1 MGFFKDRR
9 TMKEARHA
17 CKTVRALL
25 KKKRGA
31 LNDKAKAQLDHDLA
45 ALGSALEARDV
56 AEVERASER
65 LQASFDR
72 HLSFAKKSIV
82 REYTEAFVFALI
94 LALIIRTFII
104 QLFKIPTG
112 SMEPTLHG
120 AANHHGF
127 GDHIVVNKFIYGPQ
141 TIDWIGIPWT
151 NYGWDIPTV
160 RFSRIALRAPQRGD
174 IIVFRFP
181 FDYSCTNSRC
191 GADFNLTR
199 DADRVCPSCGS
210 RNVEYQNKDFVKR
223 CIGLP
228 GETIEIRD
236 GHIYVNDEPVTSPKE
251 VADIRYC
258 NISPG
263 RGPYG
268 HPGQKFSVPKDS
280 YFMLG
285 DNSANSKD
293 SRFWGFVP
301 FENVRGLAFFVYL
314 PPSRIGV
321 VR

>member
-9 TMKEARHA
+9 TMKEGRLAH
-17 CKTVRALL
+17 KMVRALL
-25 KKKRGA
+25 KKNRGA
-31 LNDKAKAQLDHDLA
+31 LQDKALAQLEHDLS
-45 ALGSALEARDV
+45 ALGGALAARDI
-56 AEVERASER
+56 AEVERASAR
-65 LQASFDR
+65 LQGSFDR
-72 HLSFAKKSIV
+72 HLAFAKKSIV
-82 REYTEAFVFALI
+82 REYAEAFIFALI

-127 GDHIVVNKFIYGPQ
+127 CDHIVVNKFIYGPQ
-141 TIDWIGIPWT
+141 TLDWVGIPWT
-151 NYGWDIPTV
+151 NYGLDIPTV
-160 RFSRIALRAPQRGD
+160 RFSRVAMRLPQRGD

-181 FDYSCTNSRC
+181 FDYCCNSCH
-191 GADFNLTR
+191 ADFNLERHTH
-199 DADRVCPSCGS
+199 RVCPYCNS

-236 GHIYVNDEPVTSPKE
+236 GHIYVDEAQVTSPKE
-251 VADIRYC
+251 VADIYYR
-258 NISPG
+258 NITPG
-263 RGPYG
+263 QGPYG
-268 HPGQKFSVPKDS
+268 HRDKKFTVPKDS

-285 DNSANSKD
+285 DNSANSND

-301 FENVRGLAFFVYL
+301 FENVRGLAFFVYI